1 MYVLLCSVTFC
12 VLCYVMLCYVMVSYV
27 LFCMYV
33 MCSLCMSR
41 TGQAITEQN
50 RQICVVYTLF
60 KRVVYNVCVLLN
72 VFCVIWYGW
81 LCYVCY
87 VLFWY
92 VMFCSALLCD
102 VCMCWHVMYMYVQT
116 RQKQNIHNITNHI
129 ISHRTH
135 LAKHT
140 HYKQPF

>member
-72 VFCVIWYGW
+72 VFCVI
-81 LCYVCY
+81 
-87 VLFWY
+87 
-92 VMFCSALLCD
+92 
-102 VCMCWHVMYMYVQT
+102 
-116 RQKQNIHNITNHI
+116 
-129 ISHRTH
+129 
-135 LAKHT
+135 
-140 HYKQPF
+140 